1 MSTKLLTSLV
11 FVLALAS
18 CTGETSLDARLAGK
32 SKSEQHG
39 ILKSECLREG
49 SWKNR
54 RHNQRMADICNR
66 MAAEMK

>member
-1 MSTKLLTSLV
+1 MSTKILTSLA
-11 FVLALAS
+11 FALTLTA
-18 CTGETSLDARLAGK
+18 CTSEAPLDARLAGK
-32 SKSEQHG
+32 SKSEQHA

-54 RHNQRMADICNR
+54 RHNQRMADICNK